1 MPKNR
6 QGTNRPQTACQRASA
21 PEKQIMPRSVTLSFE
36 LLQTFVSLIR
46 HDGEAAAV
54 MRELEL
60 NQPTLSKRLK
70 YLQHAGPLLDRPWLV
85 REGKTWKLTAE
96 GQKVYPAVEELVDR
110 YQTLQT
116 FVEEGGKP
124 AGAAP
129 VHFACGQQMAGSLVR
144 RALREFRKTHPDA
157 HLRITTLRG
166 RERIEGV
173 SNGSLDLAIVTHDE
187 PSIREIARRPLHV
200 ETLATYRLALVCA
213 GGSKWESKLRSLPR
227 AGAPPEALCSF
238 PLILPEPEAG
248 IRKGLDSVLRSH
260 GLLNKLDVVLEI
272 GGWVTILAYVRDG
285 FGVGIV
291 SEGALT
297 DSGGL
302 TVRKLDAGSFD
313 PIVARLICRKAAG
326 PGEEPDLT
334 EPARAWCDAL
344 RRASGQLA

>member
-1 MPKNR
+1 
-6 QGTNRPQTACQRASA
+6 
-21 PEKQIMPRSVTLSFE
+21 MPRSVTLSFE

-46 HDGEAAAV
+46 HEGEAAAV

-96 GQKVYPAVEELVDR
+96 GRKVWPAVEELVDR
-110 YQTLQT
+110 YQTLHT

-129 VHFACGQQMAGSLVR
+129 VHFACGQQMAAGLVR
-144 RALREFRKTHPDA
+144 RALLEFRKKHPDA
-157 HLRITTLRG
+157 RLRISTLRG
-166 RERIEGV
+166 RARIEGV

-187 PSIREIARRPLHV
+187 PSILEIARRPLHV
-200 ETLATYRLALVCA
+200 EPLVTYRLALVCA
-213 GGSKWESKLRSLPR
+213 SGTKWESKLRSLPK
-227 AGAPPEALCSF
+227 AGAPS
-238 PLILPEPEAG
+238 
-248 IRKGLDSVLRSH
+248 RSVLLVSPDPPRARRRHPQGPGRVSCDPA
-260 GLLNKLDVVLEI
+260 GLLNKLDIALEI
-272 GGWVTILAYVRDG
+272 GGWATILAYVRDG

-297 DSGGL
+297 DSDGL

-313 PIVARLICRKAAG
+313 PIVARLICRKATG